1 MRSCRTV
8 WIIHSQYV
16 RMSIVIGLKYD
27 FLCFCWY
34 SDSDDPIFTNS
45 SNRVIVKSEETVN
58 DLTVVTP
65 MPSL

>member
-1 MRSCRTV
+1 
-8 WIIHSQYV
+8 
-16 RMSIVIGLKYD
+16 MSIVIGLKYD
-27 FLCFCWY
+27 FLRFCWY

-65 MPSL
+65 MPPL